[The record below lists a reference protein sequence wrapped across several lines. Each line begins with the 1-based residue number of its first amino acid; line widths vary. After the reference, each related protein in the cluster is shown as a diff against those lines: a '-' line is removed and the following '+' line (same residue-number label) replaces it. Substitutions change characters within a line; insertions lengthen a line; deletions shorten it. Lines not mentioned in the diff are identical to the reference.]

1 MNIKYNIIY
10 YVFHTM
16 QTLKNLWI
24 IVIAWPDWVG
34 KWYITQEVCKILGF
48 KSISMIT
55 TRPSRSW
62 DSKISISNE
71 LFNNL
76 SKANL
81 LIWEH
86 INLNWYKYAYLK
98 KDFRSLKNN
107 DSTIIEINPTFQNYS
122 SIVKELNK
130 LNIPVLW
137 FIWLTA
143 SKKYLQYNIKSRTP
157 NITEDELEKKIVMWK
172 SITKSIAS
180 LIKNNKWYIINI
192 SFKTRNKLITNF
204 IDILAQL

>member
-1 MNIKYNIIY
+1 VNIKYNIIY